1 MLEPLR
7 SLSPYLLRYKK
18 RYLVGFA
25 ALLVTQLLGVS
36 LPLVIRAGV
45 DSLLEAFNRD
55 QLLLYTGLLLGV
67 ALVKVTFQ
75 FWMRWILIGI
85 SREVEYDL
93 RNDLFRHLMSLSLTY
108 YNRNRT
114 GDLMSKAT
122 NDLNAVRMMIG
133 PGIMY
138 SANTLVIG
146 VGAITLMLSLDWR
159 LTLFVLLPLPVVS
172 ILVKHFGTKIHD
184 RFESIQGLY
193 SSLSEKVRENVVGM
207 RVLRAYRQE
216 EAQQK
221 EFAKLNNDL
230 VGANKQLIAIWSF
243 LYPGLALLFGISF
256 GLVLTVG
263 GLHVLDGRITIGT
276 FMAFHVYLMVLIWP
290 MIALGW
296 VVNLFQRGTAS
307 LTRIESISQV
317 QPDIVDSSDVAD
329 FFDRGTDGDP
339 RRGGK
344 PEIRRLRGDIEF
356 RNLTFSYNG
365 KPILKDVNLKIASGR
380 TVAIVGATGS
390 GKSTLV
396 HLLPRIYDPPVGSVL
411 IDGVPVQ
418 QIPLAFLRSQIGFVP
433 QESFLFS
440 QTLHDNIAFGV
451 GQASEEQVEQA
462 AEISQILPD
471 IRRFPRG
478 MKTPVGERG
487 ITLSGGQKQRVSMSR
502 AVLRNPPILVLDDAL
517 SSVDTFTEEKILR
530 HLKEVM
536 RDRTTLL
543 ISHRVSTVQHADE
556 IVVLGE
562 GRIVERGTHAELL
575 AQNGI
580 YTELYNKQMIE
591 EELEQA

>member
-1 MLEPLR
+1 MLETLHSLR
-7 SLSPYLLRYKK
+7 PYLLRYKK

-25 ALLVTQLLGVS
+25 TLLVTQLLGVS

-45 DSLLEAFNRD
+45 DSLSEAFNRD
-55 QLLLYTGLLLGV
+55 RLFLYTGLLLGV

-93 RNDLFRHLMSLSLTY
+93 RNDLFRHLMSLSLTF

-172 ILVKHFGTKIHD
+172 ILVKHFGQKIHD
-184 RFESIQGLY
+184 RFETIQALY
-193 SSLSEKVRENVVGM
+193 SSLSEKVRENVVGV

-216 EAQQK
+216 DAQQK
-221 EFAKLNNDL
+221 DFAKLNNDL
-230 VGANKQLIAIWSF
+230 VEANKHLIAIWSF

-263 GLHVLDGRITIGT
+263 GFHVLDGRITIGT

-307 LTRIESISQV
+307 LKRIESILEV
-317 QPDIVDSSDVAD
+317 QPDI
-329 FFDRGTDGDP
+329 FDQGMDTIDGMQP
-339 RRGGK
+339 APPGG
-344 PEIRRLRGDIEF
+344 RLRGEIEF

-365 KPILKDVNLKIASGR
+365 KPILKDVNLRVESGR

-396 HLLPRIYDPPVGSVL
+396 HLLPRLYDPPVGSVL
-411 IDGVPVQ
+411 IDGIPVQ

-440 QTLHDNIAFGV
+440 QTVRNNITFGV
-451 GQASEEQVEQA
+451 GQASADQVEQA

-471 IRRFPRG
+471 IQTFPRG
-478 MKTPVGERG
+478 MKTLVGERG
-487 ITLSGGQKQRVSMSR
+487 ITLSGGQKQRVSISR
-502 AVLRNPPILVLDDAL
+502 AVLRDPPILVLDDAL
-517 SSVDTFTEEKILR
+517 SSVDSITEEKILR

-543 ISHRVSTVQHADE
+543 ISHRVSTVQHADQ
-556 IVVLGE
+556 IVVLDE

-580 YTELYNKQMIE
+580 YTALYNKQLIE

>member
-7 SLSPYLLRYKK
+7 SLRPYLLRYKK

-25 ALLVTQLLGVS
+25 TLLVTQLLGVS

-45 DSLLEAFNRD
+45 DSLFEAFNRD
-55 QLLLYTGLLLGV
+55 RLFLYTGLLLGV

-93 RNDLFRHLMSLSLTY
+93 RNDLFRHLMSLSLTF

-146 VGAITLMLSLDWR
+146 VGAITLMLSLDWQ

-172 ILVKHFGTKIHD
+172 ILVKHFGQKIHD
-184 RFESIQGLY
+184 RFESIQALY
-193 SSLSEKVRENVVGM
+193 SSLSEKVRENVVGV

-216 EAQQK
+216 DAQQK
-221 EFAKLNNDL
+221 EFGKLNNDM
-230 VGANKQLIAIWSF
+230 VEANKHLIAIWSF

-263 GLHVLDGRITIGT
+263 GFHVLDGRITIGT

-307 LTRIESISQV
+307 LKRIESIFEA
-317 QPDIVDSSDVAD
+317 QPDI
-329 FFDRGTDGDP
+329 FDQDMDTDDGMQP
-339 RRGGK
+339 APPGG
-344 PEIRRLRGDIEF
+344 RLRGEIEF

-365 KPILKDVNLKIASGR
+365 KPILKDVNLRVESGR

-396 HLLPRIYDPPVGSVL
+396 HLLPRLYDPPVGSVL
-411 IDGVPVQ
+411 IDGIPVQ
-418 QIPLAFLRSQIGFVP
+418 QFPLAFLRSQIGFVP

-440 QTLHDNIAFGV
+440 QTVRNNITFGV
-451 GQASEEQVEQA
+451 RHASADQVEQA

-471 IRRFPRG
+471 IQTFPRG
-478 MKTPVGERG
+478 MKTLVGERG
-487 ITLSGGQKQRVSMSR
+487 ITLSGGQKQRVSISR
-502 AVLRNPPILVLDDAL
+502 AVLRDPPILILDDAL
-517 SSVDTFTEEKILR
+517 SSVDSITEDKILR

-543 ISHRVSTVQHADE
+543 ISHRVSTVQHADQ
-556 IVVLGE
+556 IVVLDE

-580 YTELYNKQMIE
+580 YTTLYNKQMIE